1 MAVKVNISY
10 IQNKKIYDDK
20 LKKVDLAKKAVDVVK
35 KAKDI

>member
-1 MAVKVNISY
+1 MAVKVNINY

-20 LKKVDLAKKAVDVVK
+20 LKKVDLAKKAVDVAK

>member
-1 MAVKVNISY
+1 MAVKVNTNY

-20 LKKVDLAKKAVDVVK
+20 LKKVDIAKKTTDVVR